1 MNNDQ
6 PVAASGGQT
15 TPTNSGLSAGFA
27 QVTQAATDPA
37 LAIGPPAPAA
47 AARRARVGIPAP
59 PPWTEEEV
67 MWLLVA
73 KVRRKTY
80 QWLSE
85 VSSITCPS
93 YS

>member
-6 PVAASGGQT
+6 PELPVAPSGGQT
-15 TPTNSGLSAGFA
+15 TPANSGFA
-27 QVTQAATDPA
+27 QATQAAADPA

-47 AARRARVGIPAP
+47 AAQRARVGIPAP

-73 KVRRKTY
+73 KARRKTY

-85 VSSITCPS
+85 VSSISYPS
-93 YS
+93 CS